1 MKRSAEILWGGVPQ
15 GEGSDL
21 AEDMAG
27 SIVSGV
33 SPAMLEL
40 AGIVEDV
47 APTDIP
53 VLITG
58 ECGSGKEVLARDLFL
73 HSRRTHQPF
82 LKVPCSRLTQ
92 VQDNGDPFAVD
103 IDSGGRAAERCCST
117 ALRNLP
123 CRCRGIWCKCSTGT
137 RTVLWEG
144 TVQKRHFGGSLRLPP
159 RTWSLR

>member
-1 MKRSAEILWGGVPQ
+1 MKRSAEILWGGAPQ
-15 GEGSDL
+15 GDGSDL

-103 IDSGGRAAERCCST
+103 IQSGGKGGGTLLLDGIEEL
-117 ALRNLP
+117 ALPLNGNLVQMLDRNTNGAL
-123 CRCRGIWCKCSTGT
+123 
-137 RTVLWEG
+137 
-144 TVQKRHFGGSLRLPP
+144 
-159 RTWSLR
+159 